1 MKKRKKGA
9 ASDRGFNSV
18 MMVWLCVTLFILL
31 FPIFAII
38 LMSFNTS
45 KYGAL
50 PFEFTLKWHKQLF
63 QSADLLSATWY
74 SLWFSILVSTSAAVL
89 GITASMALRRMSRKW
104 NKAFPTLMNVPVIIP
119 WLVQAVALL
128 LLFNLLGIGKSF
140 ASLYFGCLV
149 AVMPHSFLITYSRI
163 MTMDKYPEE
172 AGRTLGA
179 TSMRIFGDI
188 TLPMVFPAVLSG
200 WLMSFVLCFNCFSIQ
215 YYLAPFGT
223 YTLPMLIYTM
233 IRAGYN
239 PDINAIA
246 TILTIV
252 IAIVIFIMSKIGFDA
267 GQLVGQGHKE
277 K

>member
-9 ASDRGFNSV
+9 ASNRGFNGV
-18 MMVWLCVTLFILL
+18 MIAWLCVTLFILL

-50 PFEFTLKWHKQLF
+50 PFEFTLKWYKQLF

-140 ASLYFGCLV
+140 ESLYFGCLV

-179 TSMRIFGDI
+179 TSMRIFWDI

-252 IAIVIFIMSKIGFDA
+252 IAIVIFIMNKIGFDA

>member
-1 MKKRKKGA
+1 
-9 ASDRGFNSV
+9 
-18 MMVWLCVTLFILL
+18 
-31 FPIFAII
+31 
-38 LMSFNTS
+38 
-45 KYGAL
+45 
-50 PFEFTLKWHKQLF
+50 
-63 QSADLLSATWY
+63 
-74 SLWFSILVSTSAAVL
+74 
-89 GITASMALRRMSRKW
+89 
-104 NKAFPTLMNVPVIIP
+104 
-119 WLVQAVALL
+119 
-128 LLFNLLGIGKSF
+128 
-140 ASLYFGCLV
+140 
-149 AVMPHSFLITYSRI
+149 

-179 TSMRIFGDI
+179 TSMRIFWDI